1 MPLPSRARRTLALL
15 LAPLLVVAC
24 GPPPP
29 VPPPGPDPVDAAG
42 DEEPAPR
49 EGDDPL
55 ADVPGRAPDAR
66 EGRAL
71 AQLQRLAERIRG
83 LRFSHPVPFRIQ
95 SRDVITQFVRDQM
108 DAEELE
114 RSRIF
119 YVALGLLEPELD
131 VQDLL
136 VRVLGEQI
144 VGYYDPE
151 RSLMVIRDDVA
162 EQLRRHVGHPQLGE
176 AEMVI
181 VHELVHALQDQRL
194 GLGDRY
200 EEERTIDAENAF
212 AALVEG
218 DATLAMIGHLA
229 ARNGQPLSNLTRNA
243 AMLRMLIR
251 NGPQAIQ
258 GQEIERAPPI
268 VRLPLVA
275 RYLEG
280 MVFCATLHGGDG
292 WPGVDAAHRAPPVS
306 TEQILHPDR
315 YATGEQPDPVTLP
328 ELTALTEAGLVPHE
342 EDSLGELEM
351 AIYFGLGTAAES
363 DASAAE
369 GWGGDRL
376 RVYRDGDGG
385 TAVVWFTS
393 WDDEDEA
400 IEAEAAARAVL
411 EAAASD
417 ARARHRVERRGRAV
431 LIVRDLDP
439 SLHDAVRAAFEE
451 AAAQLPQAPPTRPRA
466 FLDAVQRQG

>member
-1 MPLPSRARRTLALL
+1 VSSRAKPPVAALLALL
-15 LAPLLVVAC
+15 AAAC
-24 GPPPP
+24 GPPPTPPP
-29 VPPPGPDPVDAAG
+29 VPEDPPPIEVPADDAPDPHAS
-42 DEEPAPR
+42 
-49 EGDDPL
+49 
-55 ADVPGRAPDAR
+55 VPGRRPDAG
-66 EGRAL
+66 EARAV

-83 LRFSHPVPFRIQ
+83 LTFARPVPFRIQ
-95 SRDVITQFVRDQM
+95 SRDVITGFVRDQI

-114 RSRIF
+114 RARIF
-119 YVALGLLEPELD
+119 YVALGLLDPDLD
-131 VQDLL
+131 IQDLL
-136 VRVLGEQI
+136 IRVLGEQI

-151 RSLMVIRDDVA
+151 QSLMVIRDDVA
-162 EQLRRHVGHPQLGE
+162 AQLRQDAGGFDQQLGE

-194 GLGDRY
+194 SLGEHY
-200 EEERTIDAENAF
+200 EQERTIDGENAF

-229 ARNGQPLSNLTRNA
+229 ARNGQPLRNLTRNA

-251 NGPQAIQ
+251 SGPQTIQ

-280 MVFCATLHGGDG
+280 MIFCATLHGGNG
-292 WPGVDAAHRAPPVS
+292 WPGVDSAHRTPPAS
-306 TEQILHPDR
+306 TEQILHPAR
-315 YATGEQPDPVTLP
+315 YVAGEQPDPVTLP

-351 AIYFGLGTAAES
+351 GIYFGLGTEADRDE
-363 DASAAE
+363 SAAE

-376 RVYRDGDGG
+376 RVYRDGEGG

-393 WDDEDEA
+393 WDDEGEA
-400 IEAEAAARAVL
+400 IEAERAARAVL
-411 EAAASD
+411 EREPPSTRD
-417 ARARHRVERRGRAV
+417 RHRVERRGRAV

-439 SLHDAVRAAFEE
+439 GLHDAVRAAFGEV
-451 AAAQLPQAPPTRPRA
+451 ADGLPPSPPTLRPSIP
-466 FLDAVQRQG
+466 